1 MIYSY
6 IRLQKWL
13 TRSATSR
20 IFCWWKKIW
29 MTTNNIYSLRNNYVY
44 NMPTNQLFSLTFT
57 ISNQSASGIKS
68 EIRPLICQ
76 RTHYGNLERQKRQNR
91 FKSSSFQIT
100 AAMFFKFCKLILKII
115 VALDNNSATFVFLV
129 GFWWIYPKVSLL
141 LYYMC
146 AKRIK
151 FLMTRLSVCGLGVWC
166 NEMSDTPMLLVVL
179 SIPFIKIWWLKFTPG
194 TLTSI
199 SQFQVLT

>member
-44 NMPTNQLFSLTFT
+44 NMPTNQLFSLNFT
-57 ISNQSASGIKS
+57 ISNQLASGIKS

-76 RTHYGNLERQKRQNR
+76 RTHYGNLERQNR

-115 VALDNNSATFVFLV
+115 VVLDNNSATFVFLV

-166 NEMSDTPMLLVVL
+166 NEMSDTPMLLVVR
-179 SIPFIKIWWLKFTPG
+179 IPPLF
-194 TLTSI
+194 
-199 SQFQVLT
+199 